1 MAVQKTYAIDESNVQ
16 LLAGEIFQ
24 IIENHYIRRSVYE
37 AEIDELQGR
46 IAALEATNLYQI
58 EVTPG
63 GDLTMV
69 IPDTEDP
76 SVDLDVVG
84 NDLILSMDDGVT
96 STLESYSF
104 SPNSD
109 GDLILSV

>member
-24 IIENHYIRRSVYE
+24 IIENNYIRRSVYE
-37 AEIDELQGR
+37 DEIDELQGR

-76 SVDLDVVG
+76 SVDLDIVG
-84 NDLILSMDDGVT
+84 NDLTIIHIK
-96 STLESYSF
+96 YRC
-104 SPNSD
+104 
-109 GDLILSV
+109 